1 MSNVKQVKVWDP
13 LVRLFHWSLVLAFI
27 VAYLT
32 GEEED
37 DLHIYAGYVILGLI
51 LFRLLWGFIGTRHAR
66 FSDFV
71 RSPTEIANYIRDML
85 AGRAKRYIGH
95 NPAGGAMIL
104 ALLLGLAITTWSG
117 LEVYAIEEGA
127 GPLAGAS
134 NISLISPAYADD
146 DDDEHEYG
154 HQKDEDEGEEE
165 FWEEIHE
172 VSANLVLL
180 LVILHVLGVVVS
192 GRIHHENLVRAMIT
206 GRKKSG

>member
-13 LVRLFHWSLVLAFI
+13 LVRLFHWSLVLAFTI
-27 VAYLT
+27 AYLT
-32 GEEED
+32 GDEESE
-37 DLHIYAGYVILGLI
+37 LHVYAGYVILGL
-51 LFRLLWGFIGTRHAR
+51 LVFRLLWGFIGTQHAR

-180 LVILHVLGVVVS
+180 LAVLHVLGVVVS

-206 GRKKSG
+206 GRKKSA